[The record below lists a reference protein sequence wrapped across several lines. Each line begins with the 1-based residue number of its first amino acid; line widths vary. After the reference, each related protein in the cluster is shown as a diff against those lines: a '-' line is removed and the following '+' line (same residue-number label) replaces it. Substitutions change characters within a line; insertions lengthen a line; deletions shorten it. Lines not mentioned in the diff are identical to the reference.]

1 MKLLKKYF
9 SYDKTLA
16 SFETPKGSMT
26 LPKIFIPFFIEM
38 FLLNT
43 MGTINTLMLSHYSD
57 DAVAAVGASNQ
68 ITMMILTFYTVISTG
83 ASIVI
88 NHNIGAGKQEAA
100 SNAAFSSIVFCG
112 GLSLVLGTLL
122 SLCSRQIL
130 GLMHLEPHVFDYAVT
145 YFRIVI
151 QFSFLQA
158 VTSSISGIFRS
169 YGKPKIAVCVSLT
182 MNVLVAVFDYLVIY
196 RPMELP
202 LYGVSGIAIGY
213 VASQGLGL
221 LLILFLL
228 RKVPLN
234 LQLRRKR
241 LRDLKTITTILK
253 VGVPGGI
260 STVSYNIS
268 QVVST
273 AIIAILGTAA
283 ISTKIYVSNIVF
295 YVYVFGLSL
304 GMSTSLFVGWM
315 VGANQYDKAYRLNL
329 QNLKLTISANVLLS
343 TIVFFFSKPLLSLFT
358 DDAQIIAMGQT
369 LMFIDILV
377 EIGRGFNHIEENS
390 LRGAGDVV
398 YPMCVAIISCW
409 TMSVFFSWLLGIR
422 FGLGLAGCWFAFAMD
437 EFFRG
442 IAYFLRWR
450 SRKWTQKTVSSA

>member
-1 MKLLKKYF
+1 MKPLKNIF

-16 SFETPKGSMT
+16 AFETPKGKVT

-68 ITMMILTFYTVISTG
+68 IMMMVLTFYTVISTG

-88 NHNIGAGKQEAA
+88 NHNLGAGRQEAA

-112 GLSLVLGTLL
+112 SLSLLLGTML
-122 SLCSRQIL
+122 SFFARPLL
-130 GLMHLEPHVFDYAVT
+130 GLMHLEPHVLDYSVT

-158 VTSSISGIFRS
+158 IISSISAIFRS
-169 YGKPKIAVCVSLT
+169 YGKPKLAVSVTLT
-182 MNVLVAVFDYLVIY
+182 MNVLVAFFDYLVLY
-196 RPMELP
+196 RPIELP
-202 LYGVSGIAIGY
+202 LYGVSGIAVCY

-228 RKVPLN
+228 YKVPLN
-234 LQLRRKR
+234 LQFRKKH
-241 LRDLKTITTILK
+241 LRDLKNIKTILS

-260 STVSYNIS
+260 SSVSYNIS

-273 AIIAILGTAA
+273 SIIAILGTAA

-315 VGANQYDKAYRLNL
+315 AGAGQYDRAYRLNL
-329 QNLKLTISANVLLS
+329 QNLKLTIGANILFS
-343 TIVFFFSKPLLSLFT
+343 TIVFFLSKPLLSLFT
-358 DDAQIIAMGQT
+358 DDPRIIVMGQT
-369 LMFIDILV
+369 LMFLDILV

-390 LRGAGDVV
+390 LKGAGDVV
-398 YPMCVAIISCW
+398 YPMVVAIISCW
-409 TMSVFFSWLLGIR
+409 TMSIFFSWLLGIKL
-422 FGLGLAGCWFAFAMD
+422 GLGLAGCWFAFAMD
-437 EFFRG
+437 EIFRG
-442 IAYFLRWR
+442 VAYFLRWR
-450 SRKWTQKTVSSA
+450 SRKWTQKTVSNV